1 MFILLFGLLGFFIG
15 IVLVVIYFSGCNY
28 DLFFFMGL
36 YMCDFVFIIFLFLY
50 INFSNFELQ
59 CLVIYDVIGD
69 FLVIQFVSGFS
80 VFNYFVVNVDY
91 INYLEIVCKMGGF
104 L

>member
-50 INFSNFELQ
+50 INFSNFEL
-59 CLVIYDVIGD
+59 
-69 FLVIQFVSGFS
+69 
-80 VFNYFVVNVDY
+80 
-91 INYLEIVCKMGGF
+91 
-104 L
+104 